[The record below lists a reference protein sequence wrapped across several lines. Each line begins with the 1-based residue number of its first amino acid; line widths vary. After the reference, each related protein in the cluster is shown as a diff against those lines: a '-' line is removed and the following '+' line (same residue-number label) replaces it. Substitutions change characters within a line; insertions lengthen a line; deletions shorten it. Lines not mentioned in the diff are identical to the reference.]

1 MSNMAGLKMAET
13 RRQEEGEDG
22 VVEAPLFL
30 TDELNFVCRLTKN
43 WPLKIQ

>member
-1 MSNMAGLKMAET
+1 MAGLKMAET

-30 TDELNFVCRLTKN
+30 TDEQEGNVSFNGVTCNFK
-43 WPLKIQ
+43 